1 LAGGIQAVR
10 ISHLETVF
18 KTALLKIL
26 HPLVRYLI
34 ARGWTFPVLS
44 EVMKVVYV
52 AEAQTHYGED
62 SETVTDSRISL
73 LTGIHRKDVKRL
85 RSKMDQASPAIG
97 LRRDA
102 GLAARVVAT
111 WLSSRRY
118 LDARKRPK
126 ALPINSSDRRISFE
140 KLVRESRADMR
151 PNVVL
156 EELVRVGVAE
166 MDESN
171 MVRLVRNAYVSDLP
185 RDKISYLGE
194 NVSDHLQSALHNMTG
209 QGMPFM
215 ERAVYYE
222 LINPEA
228 LEQLRPELTRLSE
241 EFLQTVN
248 RKVMPLN
255 AEAIRRRES
264 HGRRMRLGVFYYE
277 DKSRFT
283 ASRTQRRKTKRDRK
297 P

>member
-1 LAGGIQAVR
+1 M
-10 ISHLETVF
+10 ETAF
-18 KTALLKIL
+18 KTALLNIL
-26 HPLVRYLI
+26 RPLVRYLI
-34 ARGWTFPVLS
+34 ARGWTYPVLS
-44 EVMKVVYV
+44 EALKSVYV
-52 AEAQTHYGED
+52 AEAQRQYGGD
-62 SETVTDSRISL
+62 PETVTDSRISL

-85 RSKMDQASPAIG
+85 RAALQESSPAPS

-126 ALPINSSDRRISFE
+126 ALPISAGDARLSFE
-140 KLVRESRADMR
+140 KLVQESRADMR
-151 PNVVL
+151 PNVIL
-156 EELVRVGVAE
+156 DELVRVGVAE
-166 MDESN
+166 VDEDN
-171 MVRLVRNAYVSDLP
+171 MVRLVRKAYVSDLP
-185 RDKISYLGE
+185 RDKIAYFGE
-194 NVSDHLQSALHNMTG
+194 NVGDHLQSALHNMTS
-209 QGMPFM
+209 QGRPFL

-222 LINPEA
+222 LIDPEA

-277 DKSRFT
+277 DNSRVS
-283 ASRTQRRKTKRDRK
+283 AGQARRRKMKGDRK